1 MRGFAKISPKAKS
14 FFSKMRRIPS
24 NIKFAASKKPIV
36 TNEMVTRLQTAMA
49 KKPTINQIEELIQE
63 WSGARN
69 LLLSRTLIHAKPQ
82 RYLPYVKILLRRLR
96 YLKKLIEKSE
106 NAEIETQR
114 ESLRRVLEKLNRELS
129 KSGSPRNQ

>member
-14 FFSKMRRIPS
+14 FVAKMRRIPA

-129 KSGSPRNQ
+129 KSG